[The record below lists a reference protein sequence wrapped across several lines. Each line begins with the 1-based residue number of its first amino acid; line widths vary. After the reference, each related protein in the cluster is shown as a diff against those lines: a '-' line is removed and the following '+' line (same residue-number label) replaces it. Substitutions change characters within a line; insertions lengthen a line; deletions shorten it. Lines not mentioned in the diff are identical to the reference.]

1 MTFRKKTGI
10 PDSFDWPLSDSLS
23 VGSAGAVLSDR
34 IPSWIQGAHAVK
46 EQKSDLT
53 YNEIIQ
59 RALVQQKTKQLDFGS
74 NYPIKTQSGENP
86 LVSMLRSPN
95 QRIEFTVGENGEMG
109 KGYGIY
115 RDKPPYNAVNQPT
128 TKSHDAE
135 LALSA
140 DSPKDRSDM
149 VPGDFFIFFQ
159 KKDIEAW
166 DIHAVPPRSQDCIS
180 LGIIQHDGY
189 IEFPDPVIASE
200 FLDPSI
206 SIQVRLSKART
217 NHGAGNRKTTGS
229 IPRRSGVSSDGK
241 EGPPGIIGLIGQWK
255 ATNDLNSNSNCLA
268 AQDSPGNHEHSSLHL
283 CIKPHRLD
291 TWDDDP
297 ETNILRYDNY
307 LTMLA
312 RTFNSIWN
320 YPHKSWDIDDLL
332 QESRFRIWK
341 GKCAEWIGVSPF
353 QICRKIVR
361 DVCIELRRHD
371 QARSRGGHLT
381 KNSLTNDR
389 GLFESDNVHPDLVS
403 DISTSYQPPASK
415 DQQEVVE
422 RVQEVVGSL
431 TEVDQQLVHLKC
443 WDELTNKE
451 ISKIMQISV
460 EAVKSR
466 WQRTKKK
473 LKSSLDIISHKQ

>member
-1 MTFRKKTGI
+1 
-10 PDSFDWPLSDSLS
+10 
-23 VGSAGAVLSDR
+23 
-34 IPSWIQGAHAVK
+34 VK
-46 EQKSDLT
+46 EQKSDVPFD
-53 YNEIIQ
+53 EIMQ
-59 RALVQQKTKQLDFGS
+59 RALVQQRTKQLDFGS

-95 QRIEFTVGENGEMG
+95 QKIEFTVGETGEMG

-115 RDKPPYNAVNQPT
+115 RDNPPCNAVDQPT
-128 TKSHDAE
+128 TESHDAE

-140 DSPKDRSDM
+140 DSPKDRSDIA
-149 VPGDFFIFFQ
+149 PGDFFIFFQ

-200 FLDPSI
+200 FLEPSI

-217 NHGAGNRKTTGS
+217 NHGAGNRKTPGA

-241 EGPPGIIGLIGQWK
+241 EGPPGIIGLISQWK
-255 ATNDLNSNSNCLA
+255 ATNNSNSNSNCLA
-268 AQDSPGNHEHSSLHL
+268 AQDSPVNHEHSGLHL

-297 ETNILRYDNY
+297 ETNIVRYDNY
-307 LTMLA
+307 LKMLA
-312 RTFNSIWN
+312 TTFNSIWN
-320 YPHKSWDIDDLL
+320 YPNKSWDKDDLL

-353 QICRKIVR
+353 QICRKIVKE
-361 DVCIELRRHD
+361 VCIELRRHD

-381 KNSLTNDR
+381 RKSLTIDR
-389 GLFESDNVHPDLVS
+389 GLFESDNVPPDLVS
-403 DISTSYQPPASK
+403 DISTSYQPSASK
-415 DQQEVVE
+415 DLQVVVE
-422 RVQEVVGSL
+422 RVQEAVGSL
-431 TEVDQQLVHLKC
+431 TKKDQQLIQLKY
-443 WDELTNKE
+443 WDKQTNKE
-451 ISKIMQISV
+451 ISEIMDISV

-466 WQRTKKK
+466 FQRIKEK
-473 LKSSLDIISHKQ
+473 LKTSLDIISHKP